1 MPDPGVRCCERLLS
15 LGQIKK
21 GPKARGLT
29 ERFGDVHNAGRPL
42 SEAKDV
48 RFHLLPGAGHI
59 VSIFAGDKVF
69 HQTINPDVVD
79 QFSDPGRSY
88 IAIVVKQYPSKAV
101 V

>member
-1 MPDPGVRCCERLLS
+1 MSDPGVRCCERLLP

-59 VSIFAGDKVF
+59 VPSATGNKVF
-69 HQTINPDVVD
+69 HQTINPDVVNQLPD
-79 QFSDPGRSY
+79 SGRSY
-88 IAIVVKQYPSKAV
+88 IAMLFKQHPPKAV